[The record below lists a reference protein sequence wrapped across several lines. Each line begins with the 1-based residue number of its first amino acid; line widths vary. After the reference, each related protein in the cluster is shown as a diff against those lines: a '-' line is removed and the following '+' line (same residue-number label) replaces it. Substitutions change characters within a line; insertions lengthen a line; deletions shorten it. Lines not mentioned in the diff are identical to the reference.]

1 MNIKTIGSILMSS
14 LQLSKFRRR
23 TAQMGLH
30 VFAEEGKIRKFQ
42 IGTDFLD
49 AHIGMREKAVDVLHR
64 KFRNPVIGSL
74 ATVTLADIRQIF
86 TSNAKFLAVVFQFPW
101 LHIIG
106 SQQID
111 KLLEKQTA
119 S

>member
-14 LQLSKFRRR
+14 LQLSIFRRR

-49 AHIGMREKAVDVLHR
+49 AHIGMREKAVDVFYR
-64 KFRNPVIGSL
+64 IFRNPVIGSL
-74 ATVTLADIRQIF
+74 AAVSLADIREVFAGNTQF
-86 TSNAKFLAVVFQFPW
+86 RTVVFQFPW